1 MRLLLLHCPAPIVRE
16 LAKRDFELVSCNS
29 SASFNTHDQLP
40 LEFAPRQR
48 TINISGRKKI
58 CRPAIRVVRELI
70 ESFRPDIVHAFVP
83 DSLAWSLFAT
93 WGMKDPPK
101 IISFRG
107 ISRIPNRWDPSDWIS
122 YLSSRVSLHACESQ
136 AVRSAMIH
144 GGITPERCIVTYNTM
159 WEYESPKTRQQW
171 RTQWG
176 VADHEVLLGTVGTIR
191 HVKGTDLLISA
202 AEKLPASLP
211 WRLIIMGS
219 IVDQSIFQQIASSPI
234 RNRIIITGE
243 EKFAVSAMHA
253 MDLFVMPS
261 RSEGLCR
268 ALIEACSV
276 GLCPIVSDAG
286 GMKELVRHQLDGW
299 VFERENTEE
308 LTDALVTLIEDAQLR
323 SRFAQSARE
332 HVTGLCGKVQVTDR
346 LIEIYKTA
354 IETPS
359 RR

>member
-16 LAKRDFELVSCNS
+16 LSKRDFELVSCNS
-29 SASFNTHDQLP
+29 SKSFNTHDQLP
-40 LEFAPRQR
+40 LEFSPRQR
-48 TINISGRKKI
+48 TINLSGRKKI
-58 CRPAIRVVRELI
+58 CRPAIRSVRELI
-70 ESFRPDIVHAFVP
+70 DSFRPDLVHAFVP

-93 WGMKDPPK
+93 WGMKYPPK
-101 IISFRG
+101 IVSFRG

-136 AVRSAMIH
+136 AVRNAMIH
-144 GGITPERCIVTYNTM
+144 GGIPPERCVVTYNTM
-159 WEYESPKTRQQW
+159 WEYESPKTREQW
-171 RTQWG
+171 RAQWG
-176 VADHEVLLGTVGTIR
+176 VANHEVLLGTVGTIR
-191 HVKGTDLLISA
+191 HVKGTDLLIRA

-211 WRLIIMGS
+211 WRLIIMGA
-219 IVDQSIFQQIASSPI
+219 IVDQSISSQIASSPI
-234 RNRIIITGE
+234 RSRIIITGE

-308 LTDALVTLIEDAQLR
+308 LTDALSTLIQDPQLR
-323 SRFAQSARE
+323 ESFAQSARK
-332 HVTGLCGKVQVTDR
+332 HATGLCGKEQVTDR
-346 LIEIYKTA
+346 LIEMYNTA
-354 IETPS
+354 IQPPN

>member
-58 CRPAIRVVRELI
+58 CPPAIRVVRELI

-144 GGITPERCIVTYNTM
+144 GGITPERCVVTYNTM

-332 HVTGLCGKVQVTDR
+332 HVTGLCGKDQVTDR